1 MPHLLVEYSKNIADR
16 LSLQAFSD
24 ELRDATMATGTYP
37 LGGVRV
43 RFHEC
48 STYTIADSNNDD
60 DTYAFVHIQLR
71 MGEGRSHDEKLAAST
86 LIFER
91 AKSFVKEAFDIAPSA
106 LSLEIVEIDARYS
119 HKHNLINAHLK
130 TKE

>member
-16 LSLQAFSD
+16 LSLQALSD

-48 STYTIADSNNDD
+48 ATYTIADGEED
-60 DTYAFVHIQLR
+60 YAFIHIQLR
-71 MGEGRSHDEKLAAST
+71 MGEGRSHEEKESAST
-86 LIFER
+86 LIFE
-91 AKSFVKEAFDIAPSA
+91 ATKQFTKEAFEIAPSA

-119 HKHNLINAHLK
+119 HKHNLINSHLASK
-130 TKE
+130 G

>member
-16 LSLQAFSD
+16 LNLQALSD

-48 STYTIADSNNDD
+48 NTYTIADGNDS
-60 DTYAFVHIQLR
+60 YAFIHIQLR
-71 MGEGRSHDEKLAAST
+71 MGEGRSHEEKDAAST

-91 AKSFVKEAFDIAPSA
+91 TKAFVKDAFDIGPSA

-119 HKHNLINAHLK
+119 HKYNQINDHLK
-130 TKE
+130 AST